1 MDLEVEI
8 RNYLKAVRKDVSNQI
23 DTNGFIASGR
33 MKRNFRVVANQ
44 YLVGEIRG
52 VYYMN
57 FLQEGT
63 SKPKKV
69 SKAFVAN
76 IAEWMKFKGI
86 SLKRKRK
93 DGSTYIVPNTTSNI
107 KRVAGAIAYGIV
119 DKGTP
124 ATRREKNLDI
134 IGAMNRHKKPYL
146 EAIGK
151 EFLLT
156 FEKNLKIK

>member
-1 MDLEVEI
+1 MDLSKEI
-8 RNYLKAVRKDVSNQI
+8 RKYLIAVRKDITAQI
-23 DTNGFIASGR
+23 DKHDFIASGR
-33 MKRNFRVVANQ
+33 MRRNTRVVANQ
-44 YLVGEIRG
+44 YLAGEVRG

-69 SKAFVAN
+69 SKGFVDN
-76 IAEWMKFKGI
+76 IIDWIGYKGI
-86 SLKRKRK
+86 ALKRTRK
-93 DGSTYIVPNTTSNI
+93 DGSTYIVPNTKSNI
-107 KRVAGAIAYGIV
+107 KRSAFGIAQGIV

-124 ATRREKNLDI
+124 ATRREKNIDI
-134 IGAMNRHKKPYL
+134 IGAMNRHKNDYL

-156 FEKNLKIK
+156 FEDKLKIK